1 MATAVFGK
9 GTILQRNTG
18 AASAYEDI
26 ANVISLSGPSATTDQ
41 IDITSHNSTSS
52 FRETMGGMV
61 DGGEVSASV
70 NYDAAGG
77 TSAAVDGSAASVNHN
92 RLMADMEA
100 GTEHTWRVVFPVSSG
115 ADFVQFPGVVASIG
129 MNSPTDGA
137 LTMDFTVKI
146 TGEIVWVV

>member
-9 GTILQRNTG
+9 GTKLQRNTG
-18 AASAYEDI
+18 SGSAYQDI
-26 ANVISLSGPSATTDQ
+26 ANVTSLSGPSATTDQ
-41 IDITSHNSTSS
+41 VDITSHNSTSS

-61 DGGEVSASV
+61 DGGEVNASV
-70 NYDAAGG
+70 NYDPATGSSDDADGLA
-77 TSAAVDGSAASVNHN
+77 TSANHN

-115 ADFVQFPGVVASIG
+115 ADFVQFPGKVASVS
-129 MNSPTDGA
+129 MSSPLDGA

-146 TGEIVWVV
+146 TGEITWVV